1 MTYRQVV
8 ITHKGRLDAR
18 EVRRSTYPLDS
29 AMPCILLFPSM
40 SEEQTN
46 AVSSQSVE
54 VPIQGRRRL
63 QNNPEGLKDAARR
76 LIAGER
82 PKDVLLAAG
91 YAPGQAK
98 RGKLPKMLLRAIAS
112 QSKQFE
118 GIGKTLDP
126 ERVANT
132 VKGRLF
138 YNTITGE
145 SKGIDAAKALGSM
158 KEYQLFQPDSLTG
171 VIVLQQ
177 PSLALAGKPIQ
188 TIDAKDLN
196 GDD

>member
-1 MTYRQVV
+1 MSSEQ
-8 ITHKGRLDAR
+8 
-18 EVRRSTYPLDS
+18 STD
-29 AMPCILLFPSM
+29 
-40 SEEQTN
+40 
-46 AVSSQSVE
+46 AVSEQFTE
-54 VPIQGRRRL
+54 RPIQGIRRL
-63 QNNPEGLKDAARR
+63 QGNSEAIKQAARR
-76 LIAGER
+76 LVNGDR

-91 YAPGQAK
+91 YSENVAK
-98 RGKLPKMLLRAIAS
+98 RGKLPKVLVRAIAAMGR
-112 QSKQFE
+112 QFQD
-118 GIGKTLDP
+118 IGKELNAET
-126 ERVANT
+126 VTNT

-188 TIDAKDLN
+188 VIDSKDLI